1 MIFLPIK
8 KMVFYNLRAN
18 GATHIN
24 QKEPSLIEKKLLSY
38 YVVDNA
44 P

>member
-8 KMVFYNLRAN
+8 KWYSIILRAN

-24 QKEPSLIEKKLLSY
+24 QKEPSLTEKEKTIELLCCG
-38 YVVDNA
+38 
-44 P
+44 